1 MAGRVAGKLAL
12 VTGAA
17 QGLGAAQA
25 QMLARQG
32 ARVLCTDI
40 NEAGAQAV
48 AAAIDG
54 ECGAGTGFAFKLDV
68 TQPEQWDAAIEE
80 ARDTLGGLSILV
92 NNAGVGVRGNI
103 ETCTYE
109 EWKRGFAI
117 NVDSVFL
124 GCQKALGLMK
134 DHQPGSIVNIS
145 SIAGLIASDT
155 MPGYNASKAA
165 VWMLS
170 KSVALYC
177 AKMGWNIRCNS
188 CAPDLHR
195 HPDPRWDGAV
205 QRQGKERHH
214 GQTGAPDPLEASRRA
229 RRYRERGALTRER
242 RKQVHDRGGAQARRR
257 HFGHVT
263 LRLAQAERDVKRE
276 PLSRPP
282 QSAISP
288 IAR

>member
-25 QMLARQG
+25 RMLARHG

-40 NEAGAQAV
+40 NERGAEAT
-48 AAAIDG
+48 AAAIDA
-54 ECGAGTGFAFKLDV
+54 ECGAGTGFAFPLDV
-68 TQPEQWDAAIEE
+68 TQPDQWVAAVEA
-80 ARDTLGGLSILV
+80 ARDRLGGLSILV

-124 GCQKALGLMK
+124 GCQKALPLMK

-165 VWMLS
+165 VWMLT

-177 AKMGWNIRCNS
+177 ARRGWNIRCNS
-188 CAPDLHR
+188 VHPTFVDTPILDGMVAASGKDKDVIMGKLARQIPLGRVGEPDDIANGVLYLAS
-195 HPDPRWDGAV
+195 DES
-205 QRQGKERHH
+205 KFM
-214 GQTGAPDPLEASRRA
+214 TGAELKLD
-229 RRYRERGALTRER
+229 
-242 RKQVHDRGGAQARRR
+242 GGI
-257 HFGHVT
+257 
-263 LRLAQAERDVKRE
+263 
-276 PLSRPP
+276 
-282 QSAISP
+282 SAM
-288 IAR
+288 